1 MRRNKPSFFIGQAF
15 RGMFRNGMMTVA
27 SIVVLF
33 SCLTVLGAFMLIAR
47 NIDYNLESLDN
58 LNQLV
63 AFCDTTT
70 GHSAGERITL
80 ADAPETDSGRTFLGW
95 TTVRSSD
102 SPMYQAGQ
110 KYTVSE
116 EDSRFGK
123 ITFYAVWEGDADVSY
138 DGISVLFNASGMKLA
153 EPLEQDDNVYTSGD
167 KISLPSGLQ
176 SANSAISF
184 LGWTTVYEA
193 LLEENPTALYKPGE
207 EVQLLSQDAKK
218 GVIEFYAVWS
228 ETPAFGEYD
237 VIYDPGTDT
246 GAVVGTDSELRL
258 AAVRQ
263 MVNSLPY
270 LDGPDAV
277 RFVSKEETLENEM
290 KALAKYEGIKELF
303 SELSNPYPDTF
314 IITYTSDADV
324 EELERKALAIPDI
337 YNTRSRAQIAESINS
352 VRSGTSSVLFWFSVV
367 LFVVSVVVIVN
378 TVKLAV
384 EYRSKEIVIMR
395 YIGATKAFIAAPFE
409 MEGAIIG
416 LFSGLLSFIAQWIAY
431 GYVSRLI
438 IREINII
445 SMLPFSSVW
454 GMVLIECLAVG
465 AVTGFIG
472 SIIAIW
478 RYLKA

>member
-1 MRRNKPSFFIGQAF
+1 MRKTKPSFFIGQAF
-15 RGMFRNGMMTVA
+15 RGMFRNGMMTFA
-27 SIVVLF
+27 SVVVLF

-70 GHSAGERITL
+70 GHAAGERLTL
-80 ADAPETDSGRTFLGW
+80 APAPETESGRKFLGW

-102 SPMYQAGQ
+102 TPMYQAGQ

-116 EDSRFGK
+116 EDSRFGS
-123 ITFYAVWEGDADVSY
+123 ITFYAVWEGDSDISY
-138 DGISVLFNASGMKLA
+138 DGIRVFFNTSGMKLA
-153 EPLEQDDNVYTSGD
+153 EPVGQDDTVYSNGD
-167 KISLPSGLQ
+167 KITLPAGLQ

-193 LLEENPTALYKPGE
+193 LLEENPTALYKPGD
-207 EVQLLSQDAKK
+207 EVTLLAQDARK
-218 GVIEFYAVWS
+218 GVVEFFAVWS
-228 ETPAFGEYD
+228 ETPAFGEFD
-237 VIYDPGTDT
+237 VVYDPGTET
-246 GAVVGTDSELRL
+246 GAKVVTDSEMRL

-263 MVNSLPY
+263 MVGSLPY

-277 RFVSKEETLENEM
+277 KFVSKEETLKKEKEN
-290 KALAKYEGIKELF
+290 LSKYEGIKELF
-303 SELSNPYPDTF
+303 NELSNPYPDTF

-324 EELERKALAIPDI
+324 AELERKALAIPDI

-352 VRSGTSSVLFWFSVV
+352 VRSGASSVLFWFSVV
-367 LFVVSVVVIVN
+367 LFAVSVVVIVN

-395 YIGATKAFIAAPFE
+395 YIGATKYFIAAPFE
-409 MEGAIIG
+409 MEGTIIG
-416 LFSGLLSFIAQWIAY
+416 LFSGLLSFGVQWIAY

-438 IREINII
+438 IREISII
-445 SMLPFSSVW
+445 SVLPFSAVW
-454 GMVLIECLAVG
+454 GMILIECLAVG

-472 SIIAIW
+472 SVIAIW